1 MEVELRR
8 GLEPW
13 FGGRSSRARTG
24 TQTRQRRVTIVD
36 SRLGRE
42 FQILIIGS
50 KVELRGKQGVEVGG
64 PQPGCG
70 LEAPAHCRG

>member
-1 MEVELRR
+1 MRR

-13 FGGRSSRARTG
+13 FGGRSTRARTG
-24 TQTRQRRVTIVD
+24 TQRRQRRLTILD

-42 FQILIIGS
+42 FQILMIGS

-64 PQPGCG
+64 PHGDSST
-70 LEAPAHCRG
+70 APRMTSGVDE